1 MDDLLAMFIISLTPL
16 AVSMAVGAAIAFYV
30 LWGWLGALLGLV
42 VGYGA
47 GVWLRWR
54 FGDMP
59 LSPHVKGWLSL
70 LAFLC
75 GLTLLAIL
83 TR

>member
-1 MDDLLAMFIISLTPL
+1 VDLLALMIASFTLP
-16 AVSMAVGAAIAFYV
+16 AAVGAVGVAVAGYL
-30 LWGWLGALLGLV
+30 LWGWIGAALGVV

-47 GVWLRWR
+47 GVWFNAR
-54 FGDMP
+54 FVGVP

-70 LAFLC
+70 ALFLA
-75 GLTLLAIL
+75 GLTVLAIV